1 MTAEA
6 SEAGSLGDLAA
17 DGERPLNIALLTY
30 KGNPFCGGQG
40 VYVRH
45 LSRELARLGHRVEVI
60 GSQPYPVLDVLDGR
74 GPDPVLTELPSL
86 DLYRHP
92 DPFRNPGRDE
102 YRDWI
107 DALEV
112 ATMWTGGFPEPLTF
126 SLRAR
131 RQLRARS
138 GEFDVV
144 HDNQTLGYGLLGD
157 IGAPLVT
164 TIHHPIT
171 VDRQLELDA
180 ADGISRRMSVRRW
193 YGFTRMQKRV
203 ARRLPSVLTV
213 SGTSRQEI
221 VEHLGVRDER
231 IHVVHI
237 GADTDLFSP
246 DPAVRQ
252 VPGRIV
258 TTSSADVPLKG
269 LVFLVEALAKVRTEH
284 PAAHLVVVG
293 KRAED
298 GPVAQLIERYG
309 LEDAIEFVKGI
320 SDAELVDLV
329 RSAEVACVPSLYE
342 GFSLPAAEAMATG
355 TPLVATTGGAIP
367 EVAGPDDETCLAVPP
382 GDAGAL
388 AAGLSRLLSDPELR
402 ARLGRA
408 GRERVLNHFTWA
420 RAAEGTVA
428 HYREAIARSA
438 AARGGR
444 SAPAA
449 PAGSA
454 SATLAGSAAPAGS
467 MTATPAGSSTATPA
481 DSTAA
486 ALAGSAS
493 ATLAG
498 SMTATPAG
506 SSTATPAGSTA
517 AALAGSASATLA
529 GSAIAT
535 PAGSSTVTPAR
546 SSTVTPAGS
555 APAAPARSSTVTP
568 ARSATPV
575 PGRSAIPAA
584 GPSATPVPGR
594 SAPPAAG
601 PSAGPTAGP
610 SVTPVPDPSARP
622 TSGPSAGPTAGRSVT
637 PVAGRS
643 VSSVPGRSLGPTV
656 GQFAAPAAGSSAA
669 PAAARSATS
678 APGHPVGLTAGLS
691 ATPVP
696 DPSAE
701 PTAGPPVPPAGGRS
715 VVSGEVGADPGAA
728 AVCDPPLENTDRESR
743 TPC

>member
-6 SEAGSLGDLAA
+6 SEAGPPGEPAA

-74 GPDPVLTELPSL
+74 DGSEAGFSPGTGTGPDPVLTELPSL

-92 DPFRNPGRDE
+92 DPFRTPARDE

-180 ADGISRRMSVRRW
+180 AESARRRMSVRRW

-221 VEHLGVRDER
+221 VDHLGVRDER

-298 GPVAQLIERYG
+298 GPVAQAIERYG
-309 LEDAIEFVKGI
+309 LEGAVEFVKGI

-329 RSAEVACVPSLYE
+329 RSAEIACVPSLYE

-367 EVAGPDDETCLAVPP
+367 EVAGPDGETCLAVPP
-382 GDAGAL
+382 GDPGAL
-388 AAGLSRLLSDPELR
+388 AAALATLLADPELR

-408 GRERVLNHFTWA
+408 GRERVLNRFTWA
-420 RAAEGTVA
+420 RAAAGTAA

-438 AARGGR
+438 P
-444 SAPAA
+444 APKSMPA
-449 PAGSA
+449 PN
-454 SATLAGSAAPAGS
+454 
-467 MTATPAGSSTATPA
+467 
-481 DSTAA
+481 
-486 ALAGSAS
+486 
-493 ATLAG
+493 
-498 SMTATPAG
+498 
-506 SSTATPAGSTA
+506 
-517 AALAGSASATLA
+517 
-529 GSAIAT
+529 
-535 PAGSSTVTPAR
+535 VTP
-546 SSTVTPAGS
+546 
-555 APAAPARSSTVTP
+555 
-568 ARSATPV
+568 
-575 PGRSAIPAA
+575 
-584 GPSATPVPGR
+584 
-594 SAPPAAG
+594 
-601 PSAGPTAGP
+601 
-610 SVTPVPDPSARP
+610 
-622 TSGPSAGPTAGRSVT
+622 
-637 PVAGRS
+637 
-643 VSSVPGRSLGPTV
+643 
-656 GQFAAPAAGSSAA
+656 
-669 PAAARSATS
+669 
-678 APGHPVGLTAGLS
+678 
-691 ATPVP
+691 
-696 DPSAE
+696 
-701 PTAGPPVPPAGGRS
+701 
-715 VVSGEVGADPGAA
+715 
-728 AVCDPPLENTDRESR
+728 DRESR
-743 TPC
+743 TSC

>member
-6 SEAGSLGDLAA
+6 SEAGPQGDPAA

-74 GPDPVLTELPSL
+74 DVLEGRDVLDGEAVRATGPDPVLTELPSL
-86 DLYRHP
+86 DLYRQP
-92 DPFRNPGRDE
+92 DPFRTPGRDE

-126 SLRAR
+126 SLRVR

-171 VDRQLELDA
+171 VDRQLDLAA
-180 ADGISRRMSVRRW
+180 ADSLSRRMSVRRW
-193 YGFTRMQKRV
+193 YGFTRMQRRV

-221 VEHLGVRDER
+221 VDHLGVRENR

-246 DPAVRQ
+246 DPAVPQ
-252 VPGRIV
+252 IPGRIV

-284 PAAHLVVVG
+284 PTAHLVVVG

-298 GPVAQLIERYG
+298 GPVAQAIERYG
-309 LEDAIEFVKGI
+309 LEGAVEFVKGI
-320 SDAELVDLV
+320 SDEELVDLV
-329 RSAEVACVPSLYE
+329 RSAEIACVPSLYE

-367 EVAGPDDETCLAVPP
+367 EVAGPDGETCLAVPP
-382 GDAGAL
+382 GDPGAL
-388 AAGLSRLLSDPELR
+388 AAALATLLADPELR

-408 GRERVLNHFTWA
+408 GRERVLARFTWA
-420 RAAEGTVA
+420 RAAQGTA
-428 HYREAIARSA
+428 DHYREAIARSA
-438 AARGGR
+438 PRGPR
-444 SAPAA
+444 PTRTSISAPNE
-449 PAGSA
+449 
-454 SATLAGSAAPAGS
+454 
-467 MTATPAGSSTATPA
+467 TP
-481 DSTAA
+481 
-486 ALAGSAS
+486 
-493 ATLAG
+493 
-498 SMTATPAG
+498 
-506 SSTATPAGSTA
+506 
-517 AALAGSASATLA
+517 
-529 GSAIAT
+529 
-535 PAGSSTVTPAR
+535 
-546 SSTVTPAGS
+546 
-555 APAAPARSSTVTP
+555 
-568 ARSATPV
+568 
-575 PGRSAIPAA
+575 
-584 GPSATPVPGR
+584 
-594 SAPPAAG
+594 
-601 PSAGPTAGP
+601 
-610 SVTPVPDPSARP
+610 
-622 TSGPSAGPTAGRSVT
+622 
-637 PVAGRS
+637 
-643 VSSVPGRSLGPTV
+643 
-656 GQFAAPAAGSSAA
+656 
-669 PAAARSATS
+669 
-678 APGHPVGLTAGLS
+678 
-691 ATPVP
+691 
-696 DPSAE
+696 
-701 PTAGPPVPPAGGRS
+701 
-715 VVSGEVGADPGAA
+715 
-728 AVCDPPLENTDRESR
+728 DRESR
-743 TPC
+743 TSC